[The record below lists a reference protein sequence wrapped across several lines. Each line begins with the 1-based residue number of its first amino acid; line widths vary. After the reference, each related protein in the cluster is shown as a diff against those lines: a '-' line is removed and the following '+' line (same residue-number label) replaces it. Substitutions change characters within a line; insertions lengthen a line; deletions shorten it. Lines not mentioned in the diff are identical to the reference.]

1 MNIYTSSCRLKA
13 AGMGFIHE
21 GIHLLHD
28 RIGGI
33 TQLVMLTSKWPDYE
47 QELLGRLHS
56 NV

>member
-1 MNIYTSSCRLKA
+1 
-13 AGMGFIHE
+13 MGFIHE